1 MDLNFFLIVTPAEFS
16 LMRKALRSK
25 LIHTTNQVD
34 VFQNDPNNPLYSV
47 KSFEALNIPEEL
59 IRGIYDMGFSKP
71 SRIQETALPLLLDKQ

>member
-1 MDLNFFLIVTPAEFS
+1 
-16 LMRKALRSK
+16 MRKALRSK